1 MKKLSLSDLIGC
13 ALLQA
18 GHSTSELRA
27 PQIGDLCAVWDDEYE
42 VIHLAYC
49 SSKTVSIANKHET
62 TKFLAIQDDGKL
74 SDFET
79 SYAHAISITPA
90 LCTELGVPRRYADFK
105 RSQPNAT
112 NDK

>member
-1 MKKLSLSDLIGC
+1 MQKLKLNDLIGC

-49 SSKTVSIANKHET
+49 SSKTVSIANKNET
-62 TKFLAIQDDGKL
+62 VKFLTIQDDGKL
-74 SDFET
+74 SDFES
-79 SYAHAISITPA
+79 SYAHAISLTPA
-90 LCTELGVPRRYADFK
+90 LCTQLGVPRRYAEFK
-105 RSQPNAT
+105 QGQSNAT
-112 NDK
+112 NDQ

>member
-1 MKKLSLSDLIGC
+1 MQKLKLNDLIGC

-49 SSKTVSIANKHET
+49 SSKTVSIANKNEAV
-62 TKFLAIQDDGKL
+62 KFLTIQDDGKL
-74 SDFET
+74 SDFE
-79 SYAHAISITPA
+79 SEYANAISITPA
-90 LCTELGVPRRYADFK
+90 LCTQLGVPRRYADFARGK
-105 RSQPNAT
+105 AQCNE
-112 NDK
+112 

>member
-1 MKKLSLSDLIGC
+1 MQKLKLTDLIGC

-49 SSKTVSIANKHET
+49 SSKTVSIANKNEAV
-62 TKFLAIQDDGKL
+62 KFLAIQDDGKL
-74 SDFET
+74 SGFET
-79 SYAHAISITPA
+79 EYAHAISIAPA
-90 LCTELGVPRRYADFK
+90 LCTQLGVPRRYAEFK
-105 RSQPNAT
+105 QGKSNAT
-112 NDK
+112 DD